1 MRRPVPEQDLEEAL
15 RSRDN
20 KAMNDEK
27 RTHPRLPLDVEV
39 DLRGRAIAHSRN
51 ISREGICLV
60 SEDRQEA
67 GKILNLS
74 FFLPETADPIKAY
87 AKVMWT
93 KAVSE
98 HYYEFGLKFWD
109 IDPEDEK
116 RLNDYFDNN

>member
-1 MRRPVPEQDLEEAL
+1 ME
-15 RSRDN
+15 S
-20 KAMNDEK
+20 EK

-39 DLRGRAIAHSRN
+39 DLRSRALAHSRN

-74 FFLPETADPIKAY
+74 FFLPGVPDPVKAY
-87 AKVMWT
+87 AKVMWV
-93 KAVSE
+93 KPVSE

-109 IDPEDEK
+109 IDPDDEK
-116 RLNDYFDNN
+116 RVNDYFDIN